1 MNDLNL
7 FLAENPNFKIVS
19 VSVDGSRKTF
29 KTMLDVQADDTVV
42 VRQRDALRVGQVIV
56 TVPGLEADLS
66 YATDPD
72 WLISVVSLAEYDK
85 MYSMQ
90 QEVNK
95 KFNVLQ
101 FLKRRKEL
109 MDEFASEIGEDSV
122 KAIQELV
129 RL

>member
-42 VRQRDALRVGQVIV
+42 VRQRDALRVGQVIA

-85 MYSMQ
+85 MHSMQ
-90 QEVNK
+90 QEANK
-95 KFNVLQ
+95 KLNVLQ
-101 FLKRRKEL
+101 LSKRRKEL
-109 MDEFASEIGEDSV
+109 MDELASEIGEDSV